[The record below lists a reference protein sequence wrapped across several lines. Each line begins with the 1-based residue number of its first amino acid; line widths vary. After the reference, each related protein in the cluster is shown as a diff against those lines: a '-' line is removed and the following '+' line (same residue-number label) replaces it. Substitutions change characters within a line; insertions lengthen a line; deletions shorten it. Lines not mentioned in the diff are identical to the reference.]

1 MRIVLINLEW
11 NNYNGFMLDI
21 LNIEAGIKNGSLFG
35 VNLDTSFC
43 YVDLL
48 FFNIKLWQRVE
59 S

>member
-35 VNLDTSFC
+35 VNLDSSFC